1 VNSVCYREEL
11 SRKEPWGIVFMNR
24 YIALFSVLYLA
35 LSSGVSASEVGRFSE
50 KGVFEVDGLT
60 FVPSIAGLPWCR
72 PDTHYSYKGARELVD
87 EGSVAKLFPRFEV
100 FGKALKKACPQ
111 ARSIAY
117 TTIST
122 FSLPS
127 FCCFSVRAKD
137 FVPVRFSEARPLLP
151 DEPVYDCDRL
161 AAHPNDISAPKAVKG
176 LLEPEMDAAAAVAA
190 CAADAAAHPDVPRLH
205 FQLGRALL
213 MNGQHEAAFG
223 EFKKAERAGHAL
235 GILYLGHAHA
245 NGWGVKKDLGPAN
258 QLWRIGG
265 RLGGYTPDAR
275 KLEVAVAKAVGGRA
289 RYICPRDVDD
299 RECAEREYWAQFR
312 SGLSPRDRRRI
323 ERMFADVSPG
333 FRELFVSFY
342 AADFSGLEQIKRQ
355 RIVAATG
362 RDTAV
367 GLVSGLFRG
376 LKTRINAEARAA
388 RWEPVVAQ
396 YALIKS
402 NAVGLCGERGRNFAV
417 DRKLVRTWRNGFGV
431 VLDRTTQ
438 DNGRTYFSVPAKFAN
453 VVRRAETTEEAAA
466 YAAGIRQ
473 MIRRNGGCGSKVLKQ
488 LEENMLAYQSWTPK
502 TK

>member
-1 VNSVCYREEL
+1 
-11 SRKEPWGIVFMNR
+11 
-24 YIALFSVLYLA
+24 
-35 LSSGVSASEVGRFSE
+35 
-50 KGVFEVDGLT
+50 
-60 FVPSIAGLPWCR
+60 
-72 PDTHYSYKGARELVD
+72 
-87 EGSVAKLFPRFEV
+87 
-100 FGKALKKACPQ
+100 
-111 ARSIAY
+111 
-117 TTIST
+117 
-122 FSLPS
+122 
-127 FCCFSVRAKD
+127 
-137 FVPVRFSEARPLLP
+137 
-151 DEPVYDCDRL
+151 
-161 AAHPNDISAPKAVKG
+161 
-176 LLEPEMDAAAAVAA
+176 
-190 CAADAAAHPDVPRLH
+190 
-205 FQLGRALL
+205 
-213 MNGQHEAAFG
+213 
-223 EFKKAERAGHAL
+223 
-235 GILYLGHAHA
+235 
-245 NGWGVKKDLGPAN
+245 
-258 QLWRIGG
+258 
-265 RLGGYTPDAR
+265 
-275 KLEVAVAKAVGGRA
+275 
-289 RYICPRDVDD
+289 
-299 RECAEREYWAQFR
+299 
-312 SGLSPRDRRRI
+312 
-323 ERMFADVSPG
+323 MFADVSPG